1 MADSVRYA
9 DRSDREVDSPHISAL
24 APVRTTKGEGM
35 PDDLA
40 SSVDRSRF
48 PAPDFDVRDYA
59 RTAAGSHRDD
69 LGLSTYRERPLSA
82 ETLRILRYVQ
92 VVERSTMTHLRTVLV
107 TATHKDARITA
118 FLVTWAFEKFWV
130 ADALEQILLA
140 HEPEGTE
147 PDRGA
152 LRTPAERTI
161 RESVYANIVGV
172 PMIAVHMTQGTVDE
186 WLTQAAYT
194 RTAEL
199 DPHPQL
205 VATVDRLLGIK
216 RRQLGFFE
224 AQARFRLQESPR
236 ARKITRRRLAKTP
249 WPIGAKA
256 EPRSETDFYFSY
268 LFGDAPDRLRELD
281 SRISA
286 LPGQTGLDLL
296 RKAARL

>member
-1 MADSVRYA
+1 MSDSLESSL
-9 DRSDREVDSPHISAL
+9 DRSDH
-24 APVRTTKGEGM
+24 
-35 PDDLA
+35 
-40 SSVDRSRF
+40 

-69 LGLSTYRERPLSA
+69 LGLSAYRETPLS
-82 ETLRILRYVQ
+82 ESTLRVLRYVQ
-92 VVERSTMTHLRTVLV
+92 VVERSTMTHLRSVLV

-172 PMIAVHMTQGTVDE
+172 PMIAAHMTQGTVDE
-186 WLTQAAYT
+186 WLTQAAYS
-194 RTAEL
+194 RLAEL

-205 VATVDRLLGIK
+205 VATVGTLLEIK
-216 RRQLGFFE
+216 RRQLSFFE
-224 AQARFRLQESPR
+224 AQARFRLHESPR
-236 ARKITRRRLAKTP
+236 ARKITRRRLASTP

-256 EPRSETDFYFSY
+256 EPRAETDFYFSY
-268 LFGDAPDRLRELD
+268 LFSGQTDRLLEID
-281 SRISA
+281 SLVSA

>member
-1 MADSVRYA
+1 MSEDLESSL
-9 DRSDREVDSPHISAL
+9 DRAQY
-24 APVRTTKGEGM
+24 
-35 PDDLA
+35 
-40 SSVDRSRF
+40 

-69 LGLSTYRERPLSA
+69 LGLAAYGETPLSE

-118 FLVTWAFEKFWV
+118 FLVTWAFEKFWI

-172 PMIAVHMTQGTVDE
+172 PMIAVHMAQGTVDE
-186 WLTQAAYT
+186 WLTQAAYQ
-194 RTAEL
+194 RLAEL

-205 VATVDRLLGIK
+205 VATVGRLLEVK
-216 RRQLGFFE
+216 RRQLSFFE
-224 AQARFRLQESPR
+224 AQATFRLRESPR
-236 ARKITRRRLAKTP
+236 ARTITRRRLAKTP

-256 EPRSETDFYFSY
+256 EPRAETDAYFSY
-268 LFGDAPDRLRELD
+268 LFGDQPDRLRELD
-281 SRISA
+281 SRISS